1 MCTQTTHNQ
10 YKELLESLAD
20 LNQMKQIVNQAFQRE
35 FEALE
40 QYNHLDESNDIIN
53 REAFGFDNPFTGKLE
68 KYAFRNTTLE
78 DMKRLTYWHKNSQ
91 YCWLLMSAYEK
102 FEDFLKPAYKE
113 LTGEDPSDLKKM
125 LARLSDTFPSIKD
138 AESKND
144 FNINLRIAVLLV
156 EKMRHAITH
165 NQGIILDLPQF
176 IKKVINASGIGNNK
190 EEHEEFI
197 SQFIFKNKV
206 CILERP
212 VTGTSRLSRTHDIYR
227 ILVGYLI
234 SYAYLVKN
242 KTN

>member
-1 MCTQTTHNQ
+1 
-10 YKELLESLAD
+10 
-20 LNQMKQIVNQAFQRE
+20 
-35 FEALE
+35 
-40 QYNHLDESNDIIN
+40 
-53 REAFGFDNPFTGKLE
+53 
-68 KYAFRNTTLE
+68 
-78 DMKRLTYWHKNSQ
+78 
-91 YCWLLMSAYEK
+91 
-102 FEDFLKPAYKE
+102 
-113 LTGEDPSDLKKM
+113 M
-125 LARLSDTFPSIKD
+125 LARLSDTFPDIKD
-138 AESKND
+138 AESKNA

-190 EEHEEFI
+190 EVHEEFI

-206 CILERP
+206 CILELP

-242 KTN
+242 GTN